1 MEGSG
6 DMEPKYKVGDK
17 VKFLR
22 RGVKYTGVIMNL
34 YKNNNGDY
42 VYEIYYRDLCANLQ
56 KSKWIYE
63 SRICGYNE
71 EAKMEP
77 KYNIGDKVTFKRCG
91 YMYTGVIMDIDRSC
105 QDSEYIYNID
115 YHNYLTGHQE
125 SRPIF
130 ESRICRRNPSCYNPY
145 HIRKPK
151 ANYPAIPPIKKVIFN
166 NPATIV
172 FWEDGTK
179 TVVKTKEI
187 KTIGMANELFHKL
200 DASQLEKFIGLKSGQ
215 MYKSFYKY
223 ETDSFCI
230 VICDEFDPE
239 KGLAMAIAK
248 KALGNEGNYYKEF
261 QKWLSKEE

>member
-179 TVVKTKEI
+179 TVVKARSTK
-187 KTIGMANELFHKL
+187 TSTLFA
-200 DASQLEKFIGLKSGQ
+200 DGQ
-215 MYKSFYKY
+215 PLMDFD
-223 ETDSFCI
+223 TMDI
-230 VICDEFDPE
+230 FDPE

-248 KALGNEGNYYKEF
+248 KALGNEGNYYNEF
-261 QKWLSKEE
+261 QKWLPEEE